1 MHRRLNMA
9 QVIDEVLIND
19 LETDSIDSIDNSETL
34 DTTPAKPAD
43 EVVDN
48 LPEKYR
54 NKSLKDIIAMHQES
68 EKLIGKQGNEVGEL
82 RRTVDDFIKT
92 QTSRN
97 LQTDIETELSD
108 DDFYS
113 DPIQATKR
121 AIDEHPAIKDAK
133 QQSIAMKQAAVQNQI
148 ATKFPNFREIATSE
162 DFGKWVNG
170 SKVRV
175 ELYNR
180 AQNDYDFDSADE
192 LLSTWIERQEYTK
205 KVTDTSKLDR
215 EQQLKS
221 ADMGTSGATESTS
234 KKKYRRSDII
244 KLMQTDPDRYDSM
257 ANEIMIAY
265 RENRVI

>member
-19 LETDSIDSIDNSETL
+19 LETDSLDDIDNSEPL
-34 DTTPAKPAD
+34 DTSSKEEAVED
-43 EVVDN
+43 

-97 LQTDIETELSD
+97 LQTDEEPDLSD

-113 DPIQATKR
+113 DPVNATKR
-121 AIDEHPAIKDAK
+121 AIDKHPAIQDAK
-133 QQSIAMKQAAVQNQI
+133 QQALVMKQATVQNQI
-148 ATKFPNFREIATSE
+148 ASKYPNFREIASSE

-180 AQNDYDFDSADE
+180 AQNDFDFDSADE

-257 ANEIMIAY
+257 APEIMQAY

>member
-19 LETDSIDSIDNSETL
+19 LETDSLDDNDNSEPL
-34 DTTPAKPAD
+34 DTSSKEEAEED
-43 EVVDN
+43 

-97 LQTDIETELSD
+97 LKTDEEPELSD

-133 QQSIAMKQAAVQNQI
+133 QQAMAMKQAAVQNQI
-148 ATKFPNFREIATSE
+148 ASKYPNFREIATSDE
-162 DFGKWVNG
+162 FGNWVKA
-170 SKVRV
+170 SKVRL
-175 ELYNR
+175 ELYSR
-180 AQNDYDFDSADE
+180 AQDEYDFDSADE

-257 ANEIMIAY
+257 APEIMQAY

>member
-1 MHRRLNMA
+1 MA

-19 LETDSIDSIDNSETL
+19 LETDSLDDNDNSEPL
-34 DTTPAKPAD
+34 DTSANKPD
-43 EVVDN
+43 EAVED

-97 LQTDIETELSD
+97 LKTDVEPELSD

-133 QQSIAMKQAAVQNQI
+133 QQAMAMKQATVQNQI
-148 ATKFPNFREIATSE
+148 AAKYPNFREIATSE
-162 DFGKWVNG
+162 DFGNWVG
-170 SKVRV
+170 ASKVRL

-180 AQNDYDFDSADE
+180 AQDQFDFDSADE

>member
-1 MHRRLNMA
+1 MA
-9 QVIDEVLIND
+9 RVIEEVLIND

-34 DTTPAKPAD
+34 DTSSVEAPEVAD
-43 EVVDN
+43 D

-54 NKSLKDIIAMHQES
+54 NKSLKDIISMHQES

-97 LQTDIETELSD
+97 LQTSEETTEELSD
-108 DDFYS
+108 DDFYA
-113 DPIQATKR
+113 DPKKATKR
-121 AIDEHPAIKDAK
+121 AIEEHPVVREA
-133 QQSIAMKQAAVQNQI
+133 QQQALAMKQAAIQNQV
-148 ATKFPNFREIATSE
+148 ATKYPNYREIASSE
-162 DFGKWVNG
+162 EFANWVKG

-180 AQNDYDFDSADE
+180 AQNGYDFDSADE
-192 LLSTWIERQEYTK
+192 LLSTWIEKQEYTK

-215 EQQLKS
+215 DQQLKS
-221 ADMGTSGATESTS
+221 ADMGTSTTSTESTS

-257 ANEIMIAY
+257 APEIMQAY

>member
-1 MHRRLNMA
+1 MA

-34 DTTPAKPAD
+34 DTSASKE
-43 EVVDN
+43 EVVDD

-54 NKSLKDIIAMHQES
+54 NKSLKDIISMHQES
-68 EKLIGKQGNEVGEL
+68 ERLIGKQGNEVGEL

-97 LQTDIETELSD
+97 LQTDEEPDLSD

-113 DPIQATKR
+113 DPVNATKR
-121 AIDEHPAIKDAK
+121 AIDKHPAIQDAK
-133 QQSIAMKQAAVQNQI
+133 QQALVMKQATVQNQI
-148 ATKFPNFREIATSE
+148 ASKYPNFREIATSE
-162 DFGKWVNG
+162 EFGKWVNG

-180 AQNDYDFDSADE
+180 AQNDFDFDSADE

>member
-19 LETDSIDSIDNSETL
+19 LETDSLDDNDNSEPL
-34 DTTPAKPAD
+34 DTSSKEEA
-43 EVVDN
+43 VDD

-97 LQTDIETELSD
+97 LKTDEEPELSD

-133 QQSIAMKQAAVQNQI
+133 QQAMAMKQAAVQNQI
-148 ATKFPNFREIATSE
+148 ASKYPNFREIASSDE
-162 DFGKWVNG
+162 FGNWVKA
-170 SKVRV
+170 SKVRL
-175 ELYNR
+175 ELYSR
-180 AQNDYDFDSADE
+180 AQDEYDFDSADE

-257 ANEIMIAY
+257 APEIMQAY

>member
-34 DTTPAKPAD
+34 DTSASKE
-43 EVVDN
+43 EVVDD

-97 LQTDIETELSD
+97 LQTDVETELSD

-121 AIDEHPAIKDAK
+121 AIDEHPAIQDAK
-133 QQSIAMKQAAVQNQI
+133 QQSIAMKQAAVQNKI
-148 ATKFPNFREIATSE
+148 ATKYPNFREIATSE

-180 AQNDYDFDSADE
+180 AQNDFDFDSADE

-221 ADMGTSGATESTS
+221 ADMGTSGATVSTT

>member
-1 MHRRLNMA
+1 MA

-34 DTTPAKPAD
+34 DTSASKE
-43 EVVDN
+43 EVVDD

-54 NKSLKDIIAMHQES
+54 NKSLKDIISMHQES
-68 EKLIGKQGNEVGEL
+68 ERLIGKQGNEVGEL

-97 LQTDIETELSD
+97 LQTDVEPDLSD

-113 DPIQATKR
+113 DPVNATKR
-121 AIDEHPAIKDAK
+121 AIDKHPAIQDAK
-133 QQSIAMKQAAVQNQI
+133 QQAIAMKQATVQNQI
-148 ATKFPNFREIATSE
+148 ASKYPNFREIASSE

-170 SKVRV
+170 SKVRI

>member
-19 LETDSIDSIDNSETL
+19 LETDSLDDIDNSEPL
-34 DTTPAKPAD
+34 DTSSNE
-43 EVVDN
+43 EVVED

-97 LQTDIETELSD
+97 LKTDVEPELSD

-121 AIDEHPAIKDAK
+121 AIDEHPAIRDAK
-133 QQSIAMKQAAVQNQI
+133 QQAMAMKQATVQNQI
-148 ATKFPNFREIATSE
+148 ASKYPNFREIATSE
-162 DFGKWVNG
+162 EFGNWVNA
-170 SKVRV
+170 SKVRL

-180 AQNDYDFDSADE
+180 AQDQFDFDSADE

-221 ADMGTSGATESTS
+221 ADMGT
-234 KKKYRRSDII
+234 
-244 KLMQTDPDRYDSM
+244 
-257 ANEIMIAY
+257 
-265 RENRVI
+265 

>member
-19 LETDSIDSIDNSETL
+19 LETDSLDDIDNSEPL
-34 DTTPAKPAD
+34 DTSSNEEAVED
-43 EVVDN
+43 

-97 LQTDIETELSD
+97 LQTDVEPDLSD

-133 QQSIAMKQAAVQNQI
+133 LQAIAMKQATVQNQI
-148 ATKFPNFREIATSE
+148 ASKYPNFREIATSDE
-162 DFGKWVNG
+162 FGNWVKA
-170 SKVRV
+170 SKVRL
-175 ELYNR
+175 ELYSR
-180 AQNDYDFDSADE
+180 AQDEYDFDSADE